1 MSSNAQVE
9 ANRRN
14 SQKSTGPKTPEGK
27 ARARLNAVT
36 HGLLC
41 DKAVIEGE
49 DAELFAEHCRSMK
62 EALAPQGA
70 MEELLADRIA
80 AQAWRLRRATGI
92 EGLFLHR
99 ELGQF
104 GLLEDPFAT
113 GAFRREPPGR
123 PPHPRAGGATITFFH
138 TGVHKLDVLRRYE
151 RAIDQA
157 LHQALRDLTA
167 LQAARRKAA
176 PPALPRGK
184 ELVDALARDPEASR
198 ILRKFV
204 HDTRQQARREVMV
217 ELAAAQAE
225 EARCHASP
233 SPRGEACDGEAPGAP
248 ARADTLPANDAGS
261 MAPGAGSMAPGMAP
275 SAAAEAQVLVQGQ
288 VTEAVSGREAPC
300 ETKPIPG
307 GASPTGRPDEGAER
321 AEEELQEALA
331 AAAAGA

>member
-41 DKAVIEGE
+41 DKAVIDGE
-49 DAELFAEHCRSMK
+49 DAELFAEHCRSME
-62 EALAPQGA
+62 EALAPEGA

-113 GAFRREPPGR
+113 GAFRREPPGQ

-138 TGVHKLDVLRRYE
+138 TEVHKLDVLRRYE

-217 ELAAAQAE
+217 ELAGAQAE
-225 EARCHASP
+225 EAERPAKTSKASASSKRSEESRPP
-233 SPRGEACDGEAPGAP
+233 SPPATPASAP
-248 ARADTLPANDAGS
+248 AGVPA
-261 MAPGAGSMAPGMAP
+261 AP
-275 SAAAEAQVLVQGQ
+275 SAEAQVLAQGQ
-288 VTEAVSGREAPC
+288 VMGAVSGREAPC
-300 ETKPIPG
+300 ETKPISG
-307 GASPTGRPDEGAER
+307 GASPAGRPDEGAER